1 MAKFPT
7 FAAPRT
13 RRLRTGG
20 AALGSDLIFKL
31 VADHGPWVL
40 LVFFLLWRDIH
51 KDQAT
56 RSILDKNALV
66 LTEIA
71 TVIRERMPRS

>member
-1 MAKFPT
+1 MD
-7 FAAPRT
+7 
-13 RRLRTGG
+13 G
-20 AALGSDLIFKL
+20 DLLFKL
-31 VADHGPWVL
+31 VADNGPWAL
-40 LVFFLLWRDIH
+40 LVFFLLWRDFQ

-56 RSILDKNALV
+56 REVLDKNALV

>member
-1 MAKFPT
+1 M
-7 FAAPRT
+7 PRSMI
-13 RRLRTGG
+13 GG
-20 AALGSDLIFKL
+20 EALGGDLIFKL

-40 LVFFLLWRDIH
+40 LVFFLLWRDFQ

-56 RSILDKNALV
+56 RDVLDKNAVV

>member
-1 MAKFPT
+1 MPGDAVF
-7 FAAPRT
+7 
-13 RRLRTGG
+13 G
-20 AALGSDLIFKL
+20 L
-31 VADHGPWVL
+31 VADHGPWVV
-40 LVFFLLWRDIH
+40 LVFFLLWRDFQ

-56 RSILDKNALV
+56 RQVLDKNAVV

>member
-1 MAKFPT
+1 M
-7 FAAPRT
+7 
-13 RRLRTGG
+13 
-20 AALGSDLIFKL
+20 SDDLLFNL

-40 LVFFLLWRDIH
+40 LVFFLLWRDFQ

-56 RSILDKNALV
+56 REVLDKNAIV

-71 TVIRERMPRS
+71 TVIRERMPRT

>member
-1 MAKFPT
+1 MAR
-7 FAAPRT
+7 AGRT
-13 RRLRTGG
+13 RRWTTGG
-20 AALGSDLIFKL
+20 RAVGSDLFFKL
-31 VADHGPWVL
+31 AADHGPWVL
-40 LVFFLLWRDIH
+40 LVFFLLWRDFQ

-56 RSILDKNALV
+56 RDVLDKNAVV